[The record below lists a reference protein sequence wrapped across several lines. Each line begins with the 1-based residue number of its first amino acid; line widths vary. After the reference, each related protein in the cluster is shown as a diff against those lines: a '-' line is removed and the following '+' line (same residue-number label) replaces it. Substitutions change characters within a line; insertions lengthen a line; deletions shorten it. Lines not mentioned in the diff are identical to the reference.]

1 VSRIDRALIVGIVI
15 GAILGAFVGPCIG
28 CASEAIEGS
37 E

>member
-1 VSRIDRALIVGIVI
+1 VRRIDRALIVGIVI